1 MAKLSYTQL
10 KDYVADVVTKAKLS
24 NDSFVET
31 RDNVVGLLDKIGAI
45 ITLDTNYQ
53 IDKLGLFEGEYLSF
67 GKTIEEWQEDL
78 IMPVDFDSTGNNALA
93 PNDPTYRPVFY
104 SYTNG
109 QKTLATTIRYNNI
122 ERAVHFEAQFVEIVA
137 MNTKR
142 LDDSMAVY
150 KYQLKREILGKLMDI
165 CEDEMGTT
173 TTFATGTEYN
183 VGVCVRS
190 ASSGQ
195 NIKKA
200 IVVKKIASTNSD
212 NFATCVEN
220 GYLIVLDLI
229 TEIALPVDTSKG
241 EAFIKQVKKDVEI
254 AQDLSEGHSLNGNS
268 LGATEGLVLIVK
280 QGVIPDLEVDTYAG
294 AFNRG
299 DLSTNVEQIIVKD
312 FGDADDDYFAILMDK
327 RGARL
332 HETFRGTY
340 ENLNGKGAFM
350 NVFRHIETTSYISR
364 NTFVKV
370 YKNPSA

>member
-10 KDYVADVVTKAKLS
+10 KAYIANVVTEAGLS
-24 NDSFVET
+24 NASFVET
-31 RDNVVGLLDKIGAI
+31 RDNVVGLLDKIGKI
-45 ITLDTNYQ
+45 LTLDTFYQ
-53 IDKLGLFEGEYLSF
+53 VDKLTLFDGEFLGF

-78 IMPVDFDSTGNNALA
+78 IMPVDYDSTGANALA
-93 PNDPTYRPVFY
+93 PHDPTYRPVFY

-109 QKTLATTIRYNNI
+109 KKTIPTTIRYNNI
-122 ERAVHFEAQFVEIVA
+122 ERAVHFEAQFIEIVA

-150 KYQLKREILGKLMDI
+150 RYGLKREILGKLMGL
-165 CEDEMGTT
+165 CSTAMGTT
-173 TTFATGTEYN
+173 TTFTTGTNYK
-183 VGVCVRS
+183 VGAFVRS

-200 IVVKKIASTNSD
+200 VVVKEVPATNSD
-212 NFATCVEN
+212 NFATNVAN
-220 GYLIVLDLI
+220 GYLIVLDLV
-229 TEIALPVDTSKG
+229 TEIAPPTDTSTG

-254 AQDLSEGHSLNGNS
+254 ASDLSEGHSLNGNS

-280 QGVIPDLEVDTYAG
+280 QGIIPELEVDTYAG

-299 DLSTNVEQIIVKD
+299 DLATNVEQIIVKD
-312 FGDADDDYFAILMDK
+312 FGNADDDYFAILMDR

-332 HETFRGTY
+332 HDTNNASY
-340 ENLNGKGAFM
+340 ENLNGEGAFM
-350 NVFRHIETTSYISR
+350 NIYRHIETTSYISR

-370 YKNPSA
+370 YKKPQA

>member
-1 MAKLSYTQL
+1 MAKLSYTEL

-24 NDSFVET
+24 NSSFVET

-78 IMPVDFDSTGNNALA
+78 IMPVDYDATGNNALA

-165 CEDEMGTT
+165 CGDAMGTT
-173 TTFATGTEYN
+173 TTFATTTEYN
-183 VGVCVRS
+183 VGTYVRS

-200 IVVKKIASTNSD
+200 IVVKKIASSNTD

-229 TEIALPVDTSKG
+229 TEIALPVDTQKG

-312 FGDADDDYFAILMDK
+312 FGDADDDYFAILMDR